1 MSSYIVGVT
10 GGIGSGKTTVTNAF
24 AEFGIAVI
32 DADVIARQ
40 VVEPASPA
48 LQEIRMHFGD
58 QVIHSDGT
66 LNRTA
71 LRKLIFADEREKDW
85 LNQLLHPLIRE
96 GIKSG
101 LKAASSEYCLLSAP
115 LLLENKLTY
124 LCDRVLVVD
133 VSEAT
138 QVMRTMARDNSNKAQ
153 VNAIMQAQISRPER
167 LAGADD
173 IIDNDGPVA
182 NIMAQVQAL
191 HQRYLELAN
200 AVGQAPPDTKP

>member
-1 MSSYIVGVT
+1 MSRYVVGVT
-10 GGIGSGKTTVTNAF
+10 GGIGSGKTTVTNKF
-24 AEFGIAVI
+24 AELGIDVI
-32 DADVIARQ
+32 DADLIARQ

-48 LQEIRMHFGD
+48 LREIQDHFGA
-58 QVIHSDGT
+58 QVIQADGG

-71 LRKLIFADEREKDW
+71 LRERIFTDEREKEW

-96 GIKSG
+96 HITAS
-101 LKAASSEYCLLSAP
+101 LQAATSVYCIFSAP

-138 QVMRTMARDNSNKAQ
+138 QIRRTVARDNSNEAQ
-153 VNAIMQAQISRPER
+153 VKAIMRAQISRPER

-173 IIDNDGPVA
+173 IIDNDGPVE
-182 NIMAQVQAL
+182 NIAAQVQAL
-191 HQRYLELAN
+191 HQRYLALAN
-200 AVGQAPPDTKP
+200 AGRSGSA